1 MFLGDDEE
9 GAEEEDEEELQQLS
23 ALDGLSSS
31 PGKTGPRGVN
41 TDSLSPG
48 EDADTAGEAGMWE
61 CWPQSVY
68 RGLDLLQPSLIIAVS
83 GKTVVVTEMLQER
96 GLSQG
101 KSWEEDKSFRG

>member
-23 ALDGLSSS
+23 ALDGLSS
-31 PGKTGPRGVN
+31 GLN

-61 CWPQSVY
+61 C
-68 RGLDLLQPSLIIAVS
+68 
-83 GKTVVVTEMLQER
+83 
-96 GLSQG
+96 
-101 KSWEEDKSFRG
+101 